1 MQRSGSIRR
10 QWAGAFVVGTL
21 GIFAVSAGL
30 AARQDAPAPSATP
43 PTVAPPLSPADALKT
58 FRLAP
63 GYRLELVAS
72 EPLVADPVW
81 MDMDPEGRLW
91 VVEMRGYMPT
101 FDGKG
106 EDAPVG
112 KVVVLEDTDGD
123 GRADKRTVFLDGLV
137 QPRTIKVL
145 EHGVLVIAPP
155 QLILA
160 RDTDG
165 DLKADTREV
174 LRSDVGV
181 KGANPEH
188 SPNSLLWA
196 MDNWLYTSEYTT
208 DYRWTKTGL
217 ESAKTLSRGQWGIS
231 MDDTGRIFRNWNDDP
246 LHVDYTPGRV
256 LARNPSAVR
265 TRGVYEPVTSDLE
278 VWAAR
283 PTPAVNRG
291 YRDGVLRPD
300 GSLATF
306 QAVGTP
312 TVYRGDRLPAD
323 LRGNVF
329 VTEPSG
335 NLVRRYVVK
344 EGADGRLTA
353 TNPYAKSEFLTSTD
367 ERFRP
372 VNLFSA
378 ADGTLYIADMY
389 RGVIQHLQYQSE
401 YLKNQ
406 IRARG
411 LVEPTGLG
419 RIYRVVHETTTRGE
433 RPALS
438 AKTPAQ
444 LVPVLAHPNGWWR
457 DTAQRLLVERGDTSV
472 APALASLVASAPD
485 PRTRLHALWTLD
497 GLGALDAT
505 VVQRALRD
513 AAPEVRAAAIRVAEP
528 WLAKPG
534 DSLQAAVWRLATDRV
549 PRVQWQ
555 LAISLAAFPAAE
567 RVDHA
572 ARLLGTHGRDP
583 FVVDGVVSSLAGL
596 EHKALAQLLASPG
609 APEDALGPL
618 AGAVARAGDPA
629 AVADLWAQ
637 IADPRRPVAERLAL
651 ARGTELALGTESF
664 GVRTAR
670 RLTLAAAPQ
679 PLLARAHEGGEID
692 TVIARVLEGM
702 DWPGKPR
709 KVEAVAPL
717 TADEQQRFEVGKEV
731 YGRLCI
737 ACHQPDGRGREGL
750 APALAGSP
758 FVTGRA
764 GIMARIVIH
773 GKEGKALMP
782 PLGTLSDL
790 EIAGVLTFVRRSFGH
805 TASPVDVALI
815 REVRGSAL
823 GRDRPWTEAELRSIS
838 QPDGDPRARQP

>member
-1 MQRSGSIRR
+1 M
-10 QWAGAFVVGTL
+10 
-21 GIFAVSAGL
+21 
-30 AARQDAPAPSATP
+30 
-43 PTVAPPLSPADALKT
+43 
-58 FRLAP
+58 
-63 GYRLELVAS
+63 
-72 EPLVADPVW
+72 
-81 MDMDPEGRLW
+81 
-91 VVEMRGYMPT
+91 
-101 FDGKG
+101 
-106 EDAPVG
+106 
-112 KVVVLEDTDGD
+112 
-123 GRADKRTVFLDGLV
+123 
-137 QPRTIKVL
+137 
-145 EHGVLVIAPP
+145 
-155 QLILA
+155 
-160 RDTDG
+160 
-165 DLKADTREV
+165 
-174 LRSDVGV
+174 
-181 KGANPEH
+181 
-188 SPNSLLWA
+188 
-196 MDNWLYTSEYTT
+196 
-208 DYRWTKTGL
+208 
-217 ESAKTLSRGQWGIS
+217 
-231 MDDTGRIFRNWNDDP
+231 
-246 LHVDYTPGRV
+246 
-256 LARNPSAVR
+256 
-265 TRGVYEPVTSDLE
+265 
-278 VWAAR
+278 
-283 PTPAVNRG
+283 
-291 YRDGVLRPD
+291 
-300 GSLATF
+300 
-306 QAVGTP
+306 
-312 TVYRGDRLPAD
+312 
-323 LRGNVF
+323 
-329 VTEPSG
+329 
-335 NLVRRYVVK
+335 
-344 EGADGRLTA
+344 
-353 TNPYAKSEFLTSTD
+353 
-367 ERFRP
+367 
-372 VNLFSA
+372 
-378 ADGTLYIADMY
+378 
-389 RGVIQHLQYQSE
+389 
-401 YLKNQ
+401 
-406 IRARG
+406 
-411 LVEPTGLG
+411 
-419 RIYRVVHETTTRGE
+419 
-433 RPALS
+433 
-438 AKTPAQ
+438 
-444 LVPVLAHPNGWWR
+444 
-457 DTAQRLLVERGDTSV
+457 
-472 APALASLVASAPD
+472 
-485 PRTRLHALWTLD
+485 
-497 GLGALDAT
+497 
-505 VVQRALRD
+505 QRALRD

-534 DSLQAAVWRLATDRV
+534 DPLQAAVWRLATDRA

-555 LAISLAAFPAAE
+555 LAISLAAFPTDE
-567 RVDHA
+567 RVGHA

-618 AGAVARAGDPA
+618 AGAIARAGDPA
-629 AVADLWAQ
+629 AVADLWAR

>member
-1 MQRSGSIRR
+1 
-10 QWAGAFVVGTL
+10 
-21 GIFAVSAGL
+21 VS
-30 AARQDAPAPSATP
+30 
-43 PTVAPPLSPADALKT
+43 PPLAPADALKT
-58 FRLAP
+58 FTLPP

-72 EPLVADPVW
+72 EPMVGDPVW
-81 MDMDPEGRLW
+81 MDMDPDGRLW

-112 KVVVLEDTDGD
+112 QIVVLEDTDDD
-123 GRADKRTVFLDGLV
+123 GKADKRTVFLDGLV

-145 EHGVLVIAPP
+145 DHGVLVIAPP

-160 RDTDG
+160 RDTNG

-174 LRSDVGV
+174 LRTDVGV
-181 KGANPEH
+181 KGGNPEH

-196 MDNWLYTSEYTT
+196 LDNWLYTAEYAT
-208 DYRWTKTGL
+208 DFRWTRNGI
-217 ESAKTLSRGQWGIS
+217 ESAKSLSRGQWGIS
-231 MDDTGRIFRNWNDDP
+231 MDDTGRIYRNWNDDP
-246 LHVDYTPGRV
+246 LRVDYTPGRL

-265 TRGVYEPVTSDLE
+265 TRGVYEPVTQDLD

-300 GSLATF
+300 GSLASF
-306 QAVGTP
+306 QAAGTP
-312 TVYRGDRLPAD
+312 TVFRGDRLPAD
-323 LRGNVF
+323 VRGSVF
-329 VTEPSG
+329 VTEPAG
-335 NLVRRYVVK
+335 NLVRRFLVK
-344 EGADGRLTA
+344 EGADGRITA
-353 TNPYAKSEFLTSTD
+353 TNAHPKSEFLTSTD

-406 IRARG
+406 IRDRG

-419 RIYRVVHETTTRGE
+419 RIYRVVHASTQRAE

-438 AKTPAQ
+438 AKTPAE
-444 LVPVLAHPNGWWR
+444 LVRVLSHANGWYR
-457 DTAQRLLVERGDTSV
+457 DTAQRLLVERGDTTV
-472 APALASLVASAPD
+472 APALTALVSTAPD
-485 PRTRLHALWTLD
+485 ARTRLHALATLD

-505 VVQRALRD
+505 IVQRGLRD
-513 AAPEVRAAAIRVAEP
+513 TAPEVRAAAIRVAEP

-534 DSLQAAVWRLATDRV
+534 DPLATAVWRLAADPA
-549 PRVQWQ
+549 PRVRWQ
-555 LAISLAAFPAAE
+555 LAVSLAAFPVDV

-572 ARLLGTHGRDP
+572 ARLLAKNGRDP
-583 FVVDGVVSSLAGL
+583 FLVDGVVSSLTGL
-596 EHKALAQLLASPG
+596 EHQTLARLLAQPG
-609 APEDALGPL
+609 SSGDALGVL
-618 AGAVARAGDPA
+618 AGAVARAGNPA
-629 AVADLWAQ
+629 AVAELWTR
-637 IADPRRPVAERLAL
+637 IADPRRPVAERLAMVK
-651 ARGTELALGTESF
+651 GTELALGTESF

-670 RLTLAAAPQ
+670 RLTLAAAPD

-692 TVIARVLEGM
+692 ALIVKVLDGM

-709 KVEAVAPL
+709 KVETVAPL
-717 TADEQQRFEVGKEV
+717 TAEEQQRFAAGQEI
-731 YGRLCI
+731 YGRLCV

-764 GIMARIVIH
+764 GIMARIVIQ
-773 GKEGKALMP
+773 GKEGKAMMP
-782 PLGTLSDL
+782 PLGTLSDA
-790 EIAGVLTFVRRSFGH
+790 EIAAVLTFVRRSFGH
-805 TASPVDVALI
+805 TASPVDVALV

-823 GRDRPWTEAELRSIS
+823 GRERPWTEPELRAIS
-838 QPDGDPRARQP
+838 QPDGDPRPRRP